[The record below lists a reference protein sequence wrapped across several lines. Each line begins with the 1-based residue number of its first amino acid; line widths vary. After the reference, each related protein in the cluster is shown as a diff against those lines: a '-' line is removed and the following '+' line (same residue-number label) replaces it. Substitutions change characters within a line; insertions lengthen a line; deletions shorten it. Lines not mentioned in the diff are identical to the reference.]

1 VRIIADSSQGT
12 GKIKARFSGCTGDWG
27 GQRRDGKGRGLYV
40 FLSMKEKGNIIN
52 WE

>member
-1 VRIIADSSQGT
+1 MRIIADSSQGT

-27 GQRRDGKGRGLYV
+27 GQRRDRKGRGLN
-40 FLSMKEKGNIIN
+40 FCPWKERKIID